1 MAIIN
6 KINNS
11 SSIVYGGQTI
21 RSNTVETL
29 LTLAPTIV
37 KAVDKL
43 TANIGDTLSYT
54 VTVTNI
60 SLTEIKNIAFTDTIQ
75 AGATY
80 IDSSFKVDNKV
91 QTPTITG
98 TTLAYTIPTIAPL
111 ASTVITF
118 QVTVVGG
125 S

>member
-98 TTLAYTIPTIAPL
+98 TTLAYTIPTIGPL

>member
-1 MAIIN
+1 MALIN
-6 KINNS
+6 KIDNS

-21 RSNTVETL
+21 KSNTVETL
-29 LTLAPTIV
+29 LALAPTIV

-54 VTVTNI
+54 VTITNI
-60 SLTEIKNIAFTDTIQ
+60 SLTAINNLAFSDTIQ

-98 TTLAYTIPTIAPL
+98 TTLAYTIPTIGPL
-111 ASTVITF
+111 ASSVITF

>member
-21 RSNTVETL
+21 KSNTVETL

-80 IDSSFKVDNKV
+80 IDSSFKVDGKV

-98 TTLAYTIPTIAPL
+98 TTLAYTIPTIGPL
-111 ASTVITF
+111 ASSVITF
-118 QVTVVGG
+118 QVTIVGG